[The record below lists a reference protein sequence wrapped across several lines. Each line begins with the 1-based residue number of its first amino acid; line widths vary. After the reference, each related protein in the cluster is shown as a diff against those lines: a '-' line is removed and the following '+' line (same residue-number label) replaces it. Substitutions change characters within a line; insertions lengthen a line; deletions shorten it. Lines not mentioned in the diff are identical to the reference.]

1 MADYIAL
8 TEIDEE
14 AGAFAVWFPDLPGCT
29 AMGATVEQAFANA
42 AEAMRDWAEA
52 TLGKGGTLPQPRAI
66 EELLAEPEISEAIGE
81 GAPYQSIPLVRKANH
96 LA

>member
-8 TEIDEE
+8 IESDDE

-52 TLGKGGTLPQPRAI
+52 TLAKGGALPQPRAI
-66 EELLAEPEISEAIGE
+66 EELLAEAEISEAIGE
-81 GAPYQSIPLVRKANH
+81 GAPYQSIPLVREANH
-96 LA
+96 PA